1 MTLDHIKSRQYKLQ
15 SETVRKRL
23 EDIKKRPILLKVDSL
38 KKKFQDREG
47 EIVALGN
54 ISFSVHQREFICV
67 IGPSGCGK
75 STLIRIIAGL
85 EKQTSGSILLDS
97 KPIDSPS
104 SDRGMVFQ
112 NYTLFPWLTIKKNIM
127 FGLIMSKTDRQEAN
141 IKAMDWLELVGLS
154 EFSDL
159 YPHQLSGGMKQR
171 VAIARALATRP
182 RILLMDE
189 PFGALDAQT
198 RAQMQSYLLQIWG
211 SIDITIIF
219 ITHDLEE
226 AIYLADRIFVLG
238 SSSNQ
243 LREIV
248 EIPVSRPRKPDQFLS
263 SEFLATKKHLEDLI
277 NPEKRSTA
285 KKISIKNGIVE
296 KSSSLEG

>member
-1 MTLDHIKSRQYKLQ
+1 
-15 SETVRKRL
+15 
-23 EDIKKRPILLKVDSL
+23 
-38 KKKFQDREG
+38 
-47 EIVALGN
+47 
-54 ISFSVHQREFICV
+54 
-67 IGPSGCGK
+67 
-75 STLIRIIAGL
+75 
-85 EKQTSGSILLDS
+85 
-97 KPIDSPS
+97 
-104 SDRGMVFQ
+104 
-112 NYTLFPWLTIKKNIM
+112 M
-127 FGLIMSKTDRQEAN
+127 FGLIMSKADRQEAN
-141 IKAMDWLELVGLS
+141 TKAMDWLELVGLS

-198 RAQMQSYLLQIWG
+198 RAQMQSYLLQIWER
-211 SIDITIIF
+211 IDITIIF

-243 LREIV
+243 LQEIV

-263 SEFLATKKHLEDLI
+263 SEFLSTKKHLEDLI

>member
-23 EDIKKRPILLKVDSL
+23 EDIKKRPILLEVDSL

-141 IKAMDWLELVGLS
+141 TKAMDWLELVGLS

-198 RAQMQSYLLQIWG
+198 RAQMQSYLLQIWE

-243 LREIV
+243 LQEIV

-285 KKISIKNGIVE
+285 KKISIKME
-296 KSSSLEG
+296 SLKNRVL

>member
-38 KKKFQDREG
+38 KKNFQDREG

-75 STLIRIIAGL
+75 STLIRMIAGL

-141 IKAMDWLELVGLS
+141 TKAMDWLELVGLS

-198 RAQMQSYLLQIWG
+198 RAQMQSYLLQIWE

-243 LREIV
+243 LQEIV

>member
-85 EKQTSGSILLDS
+85 EKQTSGSLLLDS
-97 KPIDSPS
+97 KPIDSPG

-141 IKAMDWLELVGLS
+141 TKAMDWLELVGLS

-198 RAQMQSYLLQIWG
+198 RAQMQSYLLQIWE

-243 LREIV
+243 LQEIV

-263 SEFLATKKHLEDLI
+263 SEFLSTKKHLEDLI